1 MSRRTAMNPPTSG
14 PVAAPPLASQLA
26 NTLTDAL
33 VRGEA
38 ALRSLAGAAP
48 PDRRDRVATLLT
60 IYDLHT
66 APLETVR
73 AVARWQ
79 GHPAVAAI
87 KFRLEGQW
95 LAELEASYAAADI
108 PAAGLDTV
116 DGAVAAI
123 RAIAAKDRLPTA
135 YRWLAN
141 EATWP
146 EVVNFLALEGGPDG
160 GFDDLIALCQV
171 GLAGSAKLELAQN
184 FWDEMGDGDPDG
196 VHTTLHQRLVAAI
209 DMPRVPRAEQP
220 VEALE
225 RVALNGL
232 LATNRWLQPEMLGAL
247 GLLELQAGPRC
258 RLVLQ
263 GFDRLGAPAAAYPFY
278 AEHAEVDPRH
288 GRDWVDKAIMPTV
301 AAYPPWAADRARR
314 LVALAAQPGLP
325 RGGPDR
331 PRRAPQRRLSGQNAR
346 VPTHVALL
354 RGINVGGRNRVAM
367 ADLREVVTSLGHT
380 EVTTYV
386 QSGNVVFT
394 SPDAD
399 TGALVAALEQRI
411 GERRTPS
418 ACTHCSEAPSSVP
431 TRPAPTRPRS
441 SAPRSWVARTRRAW
455 SGARCSCVPRTG
467 SVAASWPPSWL
478 GPERTRPRATG
489 PPSPSCWPGSVGYFD
504 HSTERPARRG
514 DTSCD
519 RPQPVAGRPG
529 GCLRCRGRV
538 HLAVTKRSCPS
549 WSRWSAT
556 SVQPPASRNSAGS
569 ACHWLGAVAGRI

>member
-1 MSRRTAMNPPTSG
+1 MSRRTAMNPPTSA
-14 PVAAPPLASQLA
+14 PVAAPQLASQLA

-33 VRGEA
+33 VSGEA
-38 ALRSLAGAAP
+38 ALRSLAGVAP
-48 PDRRDRVATLLT
+48 RDHRDRAASLLT

-79 GHPAVAAI
+79 GHPAVADI
-87 KFRLEGQW
+87 KTRLEGQW

-135 YRWLAN
+135 YRWLAD

-171 GLAGSAKLELAQN
+171 GLAGSAEPVL
-184 FWDEMGDGDPDG
+184 
-196 VHTTLHQRLVAAI
+196 R
-209 DMPRVPRAEQP
+209 RARRGRSP
-220 VEALE
+220 A
-225 RVALNGL
+225 RA
-232 LATNRWLQPEMLGAL
+232 
-247 GLLELQAGPRC
+247 
-258 RLVLQ
+258 
-263 GFDRLGAPAAAYPFY
+263 RLGGQGDHADRGRLPAM
-278 AEHAEVDPRH
+278 
-288 GRDWVDKAIMPTV
+288 G
-301 AAYPPWAADRARR
+301 AADRARR
-314 LVALAAQPGLP
+314 LVALAVQPGLL

-331 PRRAPQRRLSGQNAR
+331 PGRAPQRRLSRQNAR

-431 TRPAPTRPRS
+431 TRPAPSRPRS
-441 SAPRSWVARTRRAW
+441 SALRS
-455 SGARCSCVPRTG
+455 
-467 SVAASWPPSWL
+467 
-478 GPERTRPRATG
+478 
-489 PPSPSCWPGSVGYFD
+489 
-504 HSTERPARRG
+504 
-514 DTSCD
+514 
-519 RPQPVAGRPG
+519 
-529 GCLRCRGRV
+529 
-538 HLAVTKRSCPS
+538 
-549 WSRWSAT
+549 
-556 SVQPPASRNSAGS
+556 
-569 ACHWLGAVAGRI
+569 

>member
-1 MSRRTAMNPPTSG
+1 MNPLTSR

-26 NTLTDAL
+26 
-33 VRGEA
+33 
-38 ALRSLAGAAP
+38 
-48 PDRRDRVATLLT
+48 ATLLT

-116 DGAVAAI
+116 DGAVARMA
-123 RAIAAKDRLPTA
+123 ATAAKDRLPTA

-209 DMPRVPRAEQP
+209 DMPSVPRAEQP
-220 VEALE
+220 V
-225 RVALNGL
+225 VALNGL
-232 LATNRWLQPEMLGAL
+232 LATNRWLQPKMLGAL

-301 AAYPPWAADRARR
+301 AAYPPWGPRIVRGAWWRSQFNLAFFEAVRIDLVGHRSAA
-314 LVALAAQPGLP
+314 
-325 RGGPDR
+325 
-331 PRRAPQRRLSGQNAR
+331 
-346 VPTHVALL
+346 
-354 RGINVGGRNRVAM
+354 
-367 ADLREVVTSLGHT
+367 
-380 EVTTYV
+380 
-386 QSGNVVFT
+386 
-394 SPDAD
+394 
-399 TGALVAALEQRI
+399 
-411 GERRTPS
+411 
-418 ACTHCSEAPSSVP
+418 
-431 TRPAPTRPRS
+431 
-441 SAPRSWVARTRRAW
+441 
-455 SGARCSCVPRTG
+455 
-467 SVAASWPPSWL
+467 
-478 GPERTRPRATG
+478 
-489 PPSPSCWPGSVGYFD
+489 
-504 HSTERPARRG
+504 
-514 DTSCD
+514 
-519 RPQPVAGRPG
+519 
-529 GCLRCRGRV
+529 
-538 HLAVTKRSCPS
+538 
-549 WSRWSAT
+549 
-556 SVQPPASRNSAGS
+556 
-569 ACHWLGAVAGRI
+569 

>member
-1 MSRRTAMNPPTSG
+1 MNPPTSG
-14 PVAAPPLASQLA
+14 PVAAPQLASQLA

-33 VRGEA
+33 VSGEA
-38 ALRSLAGAAP
+38 ALRSLAGVAP
-48 PDRRDRVATLLT
+48 RDHRDRAASLLT
-60 IYDLHT
+60 IYDLHM

-209 DMPRVPRAEQP
+209 DMPSVPRAEQP

-301 AAYPPWAADRARR
+301 AAYPPWGPRIVRGAWWRSQLNLAFFEAVRIDLVGHRSAA
-314 LVALAAQPGLP
+314 
-325 RGGPDR
+325 
-331 PRRAPQRRLSGQNAR
+331 
-346 VPTHVALL
+346 
-354 RGINVGGRNRVAM
+354 
-367 ADLREVVTSLGHT
+367 
-380 EVTTYV
+380 
-386 QSGNVVFT
+386 
-394 SPDAD
+394 
-399 TGALVAALEQRI
+399 
-411 GERRTPS
+411 
-418 ACTHCSEAPSSVP
+418 
-431 TRPAPTRPRS
+431 
-441 SAPRSWVARTRRAW
+441 
-455 SGARCSCVPRTG
+455 
-467 SVAASWPPSWL
+467 
-478 GPERTRPRATG
+478 
-489 PPSPSCWPGSVGYFD
+489 
-504 HSTERPARRG
+504 
-514 DTSCD
+514 
-519 RPQPVAGRPG
+519 
-529 GCLRCRGRV
+529 
-538 HLAVTKRSCPS
+538 
-549 WSRWSAT
+549 
-556 SVQPPASRNSAGS
+556 
-569 ACHWLGAVAGRI
+569 